1 MKRSWDKLYSF
12 TTENIA
18 GYLPLVSPLGPCV
31 LSITGSGDHL
41 LNAALYGG
49 RHFTLFDCNPLSQY
63 WVELK
68 IAGIKVLSLK
78 EFKLFFLRYT
88 GDQLNS
94 SALSYKVFDLL
105 RTFLSGDAI
114 DFFEKSYA
122 NHDYNGMQ
130 LRNSALFN
138 LSYDRNDLKLLSND
152 YLSNSGVYNKL
163 RLTIQGCTTCFLVTC
178 LTSLPDLLSSDR
190 FDAILLSNIS
200 DYLSEIYQG
209 EQQYLERY
217 LDNTIKS
224 LITHLAPGGRIV
236 AAYLYNLG
244 SQNFRSQIDDTPLRR
259 RALDRSGLQYAERA
273 FKGVQAGTND
283 GVVIIKG

>member
-12 TTENIA
+12 TTENIS
-18 GYLPLVSPLGPCV
+18 GYLPLVSPLGSRV

-68 IAGIKVLSLK
+68 LAGVKQLSYNN
-78 EFKLFFLRYT
+78 FKLFFLRYA
-88 GDQLNS
+88 DDKINS
-94 SALSYKVFDLL
+94 SALSYDVFGSL
-105 RTFLSGDAI
+105 RAFLGSAAI

-122 NHDYNGMQ
+122 KHHYNGMH
-130 LRNSALFN
+130 LRNSELFN
-138 LSYDRNDLKLLSND
+138 LSYDRNDLKLFSND
-152 YLSNSGVYNKL
+152 YLSNAAIYNQL
-163 RLTIQGCTTCFLVTC
+163 RLDIQSCTTNYLVTC

-190 FDAILLSNIS
+190 FDVILLSNIS

-217 LDNTIKS
+217 LDTTIKS
-224 LITHLAPGGRIV
+224 LITHLVPGGKIV
-236 AAYLYNLG
+236 AAYLYNLS
-244 SQNFRSQIDDTPLRR
+244 SQNFRSQIDDKPLRR
-259 RALDRSGLQYAERA
+259 RAWDRSGLQYAERT
-273 FKGVQAGTND
+273 FKGVQEGTRD
-283 GVVIIKG
+283 GVVVIKG